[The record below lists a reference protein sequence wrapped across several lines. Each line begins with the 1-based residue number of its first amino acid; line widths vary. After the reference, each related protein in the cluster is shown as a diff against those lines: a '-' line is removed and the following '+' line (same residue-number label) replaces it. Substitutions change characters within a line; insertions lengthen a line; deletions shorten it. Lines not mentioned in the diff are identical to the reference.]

1 MGYAEFLKFADK
13 LAELERKGFKL
24 RGVEE
29 PESIMEHSFRVALLA
44 LVLHKRL
51 KLNLEKLVS
60 LALIHDLAEA
70 ITGDI
75 TPFDGIDK
83 EEKTKREDKAFVEI
97 CSNLPEEERRCLMN
111 LYTEIKLK
119 KTPEAKIIKQ
129 IDKLDM
135 AYKALVYK
143 SKGYEHMQE
152 FIEEAERSISSDVL
166 RDILE
171 ELKRSIR

>member
-1 MGYAEFLKFADK
+1 MGYAEFLKLVDK

-51 KLNLEKLVS
+51 EVNLEKLVS
-60 LALIHDLAEA
+60 LALVHDLAEA

-75 TPFDGIDK
+75 TPFDGVDK
-83 EEKTKREDKAFVEI
+83 EEKIEKEERAFREI
-97 CSNLPEEERRCLMN
+97 CSNLPEEEREWLMS
-111 LYTEIKLK
+111 LHTELKLK
-119 KTPEAKIIKQ
+119 KTPEAKILKQ

-135 AYKALVYK
+135 AYKALVYR
-143 SKGYEHMQE
+143 SRGYEHMQE
-152 FIEEAERSISSDVL
+152 FITEAEKSISNDVL
-166 RDILE
+166 RNILE
-171 ELKRSIR
+171 VLKKSIR